1 MGRFLFIRRVV
12 GKSMAP
18 RLGAGKIVLA
28 VPVRRKLKPGQ
39 VVILEHHG
47 KEKIKRIERID
58 PDKGQLFVIGDNLE
72 ASSDSRHFGW
82 ITQNSVRGRV
92 FWPRHLHNH

>member
-1 MGRFLFIRRVV
+1 MQFLFMRRVV

-18 RLGAGKIVLA
+18 RLSSGKIVIASPLL
-28 VPVRRKLKPGQ
+28 RKLKPGQ

-58 PDKGQLFVIGDNLE
+58 PDKGNLFVIGDNLE

-82 ITQNSVRGRV
+82 ITRKAVRGRV
-92 FWPRHLHNH
+92 FWPRHLHN

>member
-1 MGRFLFIRRVV
+1 MSRLLMIRRVV

-18 RLGAGKIVLA
+18 RLRAGRIVLA
-28 VPVRRKLKPGQ
+28 TPLRRRLQPGQ

-58 PDKGQLFVIGDNLE
+58 GHKGVLFVIGDNLPE
-72 ASSDSRHFGW
+72 SSDSRHFGW
-82 ITQNSVRGRV
+82 ITQKAVRGRV
-92 FWPRHLHNH
+92 IWPRHLHN

>member
-1 MGRFLFIRRVV
+1 MQIFFIRRVV
-12 GKSMAP
+12 GKSMTP
-18 RLGAGKIVLA
+18 RLTPGNLVVATPLLK
-28 VPVRRKLKPGQ
+28 RLKPGQ

-58 PDKGQLFVIGDNLE
+58 RKKHELFVIGDNLN

-82 ITQNSVRGRV
+82 ITQNAVRGRV
-92 FWPRHLHNH
+92 LWPRGLHNH

>member
-1 MGRFLFIRRVV
+1 MKRFLFIRRIV

-18 RLGAGKIVLA
+18 RLTPGKLVLA
-28 VPVRRKLKPGQ
+28 TPLLRKLQPGQ

-58 PDKGQLFVIGDNLE
+58 PEKGQLFVIGDNLE

-82 ITQNSVRGRV
+82 VTQKAVRGRV
-92 FWPRHLHNH
+92 FWPRGLHNH

>member
-1 MGRFLFIRRVV
+1 MKRFLFIRRVV

-18 RLGAGKIVLA
+18 RLRSGELVLA
-28 VPVRRKLKPGQ
+28 TPWHRKLKPGM

-58 PDKGQLFVIGDNLE
+58 SEKGQLFVIGDNLD

-82 ITQNSVRGRV
+82 IAKSTVRGRV
-92 FWPRHLHNH
+92 VWPRHLHNH

>member
-1 MGRFLFIRRVV
+1 MRAIVIRRVV

-18 RLGAGKIVLA
+18 RINPGSIVLA
-28 VPVRRKLKPGQ
+28 LPLWRRLKPGQ
-39 VVILEHHG
+39 VVILEHEG

-58 PDKGQLFVIGDNLE
+58 QKRGQLFVIGDNLE

-82 ITQNSVRGRV
+82 VGHGAVRGRV
-92 FWPRHLHNH
+92 IWPRGLHN